1 MGSSRDRSAPAETS
15 PRARGRSGRAS
26 DGIQTLR
33 PLAAPRSLAEN
44 AADVI
49 REQIL
54 GGGFRHGEH
63 LVEAR
68 IARQL
73 HVSRGPIRE
82 AFKLLR
88 SEGLVDEEPRRG
100 TFVVTLSS
108 ADVREV
114 YDLRAAVEARAARR
128 LAQDP
133 DPARIAELRGF
144 IDRIALAAAA
154 GDRRAVSRN
163 DLAFHEAIC
172 RLSGNGR
179 LLEVFLRYAPA
190 LHALLRLDDHLY
202 RSLDEIAEQH
212 RPIVEAIASGDP
224 IAAAEACSR
233 HCEEAAVLVTSY
245 LDGIGDR

>member
-1 MGSSRDRSAPAETS
+1 MAG
-15 PRARGRSGRAS
+15 
-26 DGIQTLR
+26 LR
-33 PLAAPRSLAEN
+33 PLRAQRSLAEDT
-44 AADVI
+44 ADVL

-68 IARQL
+68 IAHQL
-73 HVSRGPIRE
+73 RVSRGPVRE

-114 YDLRAAVEARAARR
+114 YDLRAAIESRAAAR
-128 LAQDP
+128 LARVG
-133 DPARIAELRGF
+133 DPAIAAELRGL
-144 IDRIALAAAA
+144 IDGLARAAAA
-154 GDRRAVSRN
+154 GDRRAVSRG

-172 RLSGNGR
+172 RLSGNSR
-179 LLEVFLRYAPA
+179 LHAVFVRHAPA

-202 RSLDEIAEQH
+202 PSLEVIADQH
-212 RPIVEAIASGDP
+212 RPIVDAIEAGD
-224 IAAAEACSR
+224 AARAAEACTH
-233 HCEEAAVLVTSY
+233 HCEEAAESVMAY
-245 LDGIGDR
+245 LAGIGDR